1 MSKLTGSN
9 LGSPGGSPD
18 LQLFRKAC
26 LTYCQHVAPERMTR
40 RVAARPP
47 GQRLC
52 KTLLSRLARFGSN
65 QRGCHR
71 PSSTQYQKRPPLMVT
86 FPGMARPRGLLAAS
100 RLALRASVFARR
112 CCLAWPGSARTE
124 EVVIGPQAPN
134 TKKGH
139 LKGDLSWYGAPER
152 IRTSDTRLRKPVL
165 YPAELRARGKWDHT
179 VCSGRSGSRAPIRQ
193 RHRLSRAAGL
203 SSATSD

>member
-1 MSKLTGSN
+1 MKVSDKCQRECGRDSECCGSVRFRGAALESRHWKMSKLTGSN

-112 CCLAWPGSARTE
+112 CCLAWHSQARLE
-124 EVVIGPQAPN
+124 P
-134 TKKGH
+134 K
-139 LKGDLSWYGAPER
+139 
-152 IRTSDTRLRKPVL
+152 
-165 YPAELRARGKWDHT
+165 
-179 VCSGRSGSRAPIRQ
+179 
-193 RHRLSRAAGL
+193 RLSLAL
-203 SSATSD
+203 KHPIPKKATSKVTFPGMARPRG